1 MASVGKHIKHLRT
14 ARNMTQEQLAE
25 RLFVTR
31 QAVSAWETEK
41 ALPDVDT
48 LEGIASALD
57 AEVTEVIYGVSQAR
71 DLKRIK
77 RRWALIG
84 GIIVIILAIIY
95 IILNNYGFIHL
106 VVQPAVFGFYVF
118 PPESYRGDLLP
129 EGWENA
135 GTVAIT
141 VTGLPG
147 SLPSVSLI
155 SPPFPDEHMI
165 FPHFSSKNR

>member
-1 MASVGKHIKHLRT
+1 MDTMEQNFSLICRKFTKFLNSELKNAGITPAELSYLSYLLEQNG
-14 ARNMTQEQLAE
+14 MTQDELAA

-71 DLKRIK
+71 DLKRMK

-95 IILNNYGFIHL
+95 IILN
-106 VVQPAVFGFYVF
+106 
-118 PPESYRGDLLP
+118 
-129 EGWENA
+129 
-135 GTVAIT
+135 IT
-141 VTGLPG
+141 Y
-147 SLPSVSLI
+147 
-155 SPPFPDEHMI
+155 
-165 FPHFSSKNR
+165 

>member
-31 QAVSAWETEK
+31 QAGSAGETEK

-48 LEGIASALD
+48 LERIASALD

-95 IILNNYGFIHL
+95 IILNNYGFVGTWRYGL
-106 VVQPAVFGFYVF
+106 RYQFWNQNYAVTQ
-118 PPESYRGDLLP
+118 E
-129 EGWENA
+129 E
-135 GTVAIT
+135 
-141 VTGLPG
+141 LPG
-147 SLPSVSLI
+147 AYSLELDLTNCGQGPV
-155 SPPFPDEHMI
+155 
-165 FPHFSSKNR
+165 

>member
-141 VTGLPG
+141 VTGLTRLTTQR
-147 SLPSVSLI
+147 LPDL
-155 SPPFPDEHMI
+155 SP
-165 FPHFSSKNR
+165 FS

>member
-1 MASVGKHIKHLRT
+1 M
-14 ARNMTQEQLAE
+14 
-25 RLFVTR
+25 
-31 QAVSAWETEK
+31 
-41 ALPDVDT
+41 DT
-48 LEGIASALD
+48 LERIASALD

-118 PPESYRGDLLP
+118 PPEAYRGDLLP

-141 VTGLPG
+141 VTGLTRLTTQR
-147 SLPSVSLI
+147 LPDL
-155 SPPFPDEHMI
+155 SP
-165 FPHFSSKNR
+165 FSR

>member
-1 MASVGKHIKHLRT
+1 MASVGSHIRRLRT
-14 ARNMTQEQLAE
+14 AKHMAQKDLAE
-25 RLFVTR
+25 KLFVTR
-31 QAVSAWETEK
+31 QAVSARETGK
-41 ALPDVDT
+41 SLPDIEA
-48 LEGIASALD
+48 LERIAASLD

-84 GIIVIILAIIY
+84 GIIAIILAIIY
-95 IILNNYGFIHL
+95 IILNNYGFIDL

-118 PPESYRGDLLP
+118 PPEAYRGDLLP

-141 VTGLPG
+141 VTGLTRLTTQR
-147 SLPSVSLI
+147 LPDL
-155 SPPFPDEHMI
+155 SP
-165 FPHFSSKNR
+165 FS

>member
-84 GIIVIILAIIY
+84 GIIAIILAIIY

-118 PPESYRGDLLP
+118 PPEAYRGDLLP

-141 VTGLPG
+141 VTGLTRL
-147 SLPSVSLI
+147 STQRLPDL
-155 SPPFPDEHMI
+155 SP
-165 FPHFSSKNR
+165 FS